1 MAAQRRAHQPCY
13 DMMNSAGHPGRA
25 RPGTAKFITV
35 EGGHG
40 VGKSTLI
47 SHLCGQ
53 LRTCGVPVANAADL
67 KGTALGRELREIALR
82 DRRGGLPPLTEALL
96 IAAARHQSVVEAIKP
111 SLERGAL
118 VLSERFNDAFFA
130 FQGAGRGL
138 PTSLLEMLAESVA
151 EGLEPHLTILLDADP
166 RIALSRV
173 PEAERHRIERESLHF
188 HNRVRQ
194 GYLARAQTK
203 QRRTIVL
210 DAERSAEAVFN
221 DAWCH
226 VLDCVRVTS
235 RKE

>member
-1 MAAQRRAHQPCY
+1 
-13 DMMNSAGHPGRA
+13 MMNSTKHPEGV

-47 SHLCGQ
+47 SHLCRQ
-53 LRTCGVPVANAADL
+53 LRTCGVPVVSVADL
-67 KGTALGRELREIALR
+67 ASSALGRELREIALR
-82 DRRGGLPPLTEALL
+82 EPREALRPLTEALL
-96 IAAARHQSVVEAIKP
+96 IAAARHQNVVETIKP

-138 PTSLLEMLAESVA
+138 PTSLLDMLAESVA
-151 EGLEPHLTILLDADP
+151 EGLDPHLTILLDADP

-173 PEAERHRIERESLHF
+173 PKTERHRIEREPLNF

-194 GYLARAQTK
+194 GYLERARAK
-203 QRRTIVL
+203 QLRTIVL
-210 DAERSAEAVFN
+210 NAERSAEAIFN

-226 VLDCVRVTS
+226 VQGCIGATS
-235 RKE
+235 RKGEA